1 MENRETDQ
9 REPKRKR
16 GKEAMKNYSKEEN
29 EAECEISAVNWL
41 KKGDCLLPF
50 EGKPYDKPYE
60 VVSAATRNMT
70 MGGLKMSVIVR
81 KRYWESLSKVARR
94 AQVSLWVGDE
104 ALMSDGKID
113 WDKVDLEVEILDPS
127 GETHYVLT
135 EDNFPTDELC
145 KYVRKPEE
153 RMCAVHNEGD
163 LYYSQSVADAYRLE
177 VDMKGV
183 VEYALGEMWRV
194 LMPEIGGWWPP
205 QSETPTDCGS

>member
-1 MENRETDQ
+1 
-9 REPKRKR
+9 
-16 GKEAMKNYSKEEN
+16 MKDNSKEEN

-50 EGKPYDKPYE
+50 EGKPYDRPYE

-94 AQVSLWVGDE
+94 AQVSLWVGKE
-104 ALMSDGKID
+104 ALMSDGRID
-113 WDKVDLEVEILDPS
+113 WDKVDLEVEILGQS

-135 EDNFPTDELC
+135 GDNFPTDELC
-145 KYVRKPEE
+145 EYVRKT
-153 RMCAVHNEGD
+153 
-163 LYYSQSVADAYRLE
+163 DARELV
-177 VDMKGV
+177 VDAKGI

-194 LMPEIGGWWPP
+194 LMPEIGAWWPP
-205 QSETPTDCGS
+205 PPSEKPTDCGSRS

>member
-1 MENRETDQ
+1 
-9 REPKRKR
+9 
-16 GKEAMKNYSKEEN
+16 MKDYSKEEN
-29 EAECEISAVNWL
+29 EAKCAISAVNRL
-41 KKGDCLLPF
+41 QKGDCLLPF

-94 AQVSLWVGDE
+94 VQVSLWVGDE
-104 ALMSDGKID
+104 ARMSDGKID
-113 WDKVDLEVEILDPS
+113 WAAVDLNVEILDQS

-135 EDNFPTDELC
+135 GDNFPTDELC
-145 KYVRKPEE
+145 EYVRKPEE
-153 RMCAVHNEGD
+153 RISAVHSEGD
-163 LYYSQSVADAYRLE
+163 WNYSQMSADAYRLE

-205 QSETPTDCGS
+205 QSEKPTDCGS

>member
-1 MENRETDQ
+1 
-9 REPKRKR
+9 
-16 GKEAMKNYSKEEN
+16 MKDYSKEEN
-29 EAECEISAVNWL
+29 KAKCEISAVNWL

-104 ALMSDGKID
+104 ALMFDGKID
-113 WDKVDLEVEILDPS
+113 WDKVDLEVAILEQS
-127 GETHYVLT
+127 GEIHYVLT
-135 EDNFPTDELC
+135 SDNFPTDELC
-145 KYVRKPEE
+145 KYVRKPIEGIS
-153 RMCAVHNEGD
+153 AVHSEGD
-163 LYYSQSVADAYRLE
+163 WNYPQISAAAYRLE

-194 LMPEIGGWWPP
+194 MMPEIGGWWPP
-205 QSETPTDCGS
+205 QSEKPTDCGS

>member
-1 MENRETDQ
+1 
-9 REPKRKR
+9 
-16 GKEAMKNYSKEEN
+16 MKDYSKEKN
-29 EAECEISAVNWL
+29 EAECEIRAVNWL

-94 AQVSLWVGDE
+94 VQVSLWVGDE

-113 WDKVDLEVEILDPS
+113 WAAVDLNVEILDQS

-135 EDNFPTDELC
+135 GDNFPTDELC
-145 KYVRKPEE
+145 EYVRKPEE

-163 LYYSQSVADAYRLE
+163 LYYSQLKADAYRLE

-194 LMPEIGGWWPP
+194 MMPEIGGWWPQ
-205 QSETPTDCGS
+205 QSEKPTDCGS

>member
-1 MENRETDQ
+1 MENREADQ

-16 GKEAMKNYSKEEN
+16 GKEAMKDYSKKEN
-29 EAECEISAVNWL
+29 EAKCAISAVNRL
-41 KKGDCLLPF
+41 QKGDCLLPF

-104 ALMSDGKID
+104 ALMFDGKID
-113 WDKVDLEVEILDPS
+113 WDKVDLEVAILDQS
-127 GETHYVLT
+127 GEIHYVLT
-135 EDNFPTDELC
+135 GDNFPTDELC
-145 KYVRKPEE
+145 EYVRKPEE
-153 RMCAVHNEGD
+153 RISAVHSEGD
-163 LYYSQSVADAYRLE
+163 WNYSQMSADAYRLE

-205 QSETPTDCGS
+205 QSEKPTDCGS